1 MQCAYKVK
9 ALLLHTIIL
18 IKDGSGHE
26 RTHHKMWKKFKGWTL
41 ILTNVCLL
49 FQEKKPREGEGNDF
63 ARATGS
69 GLHILPTMS
78 LKVCQRL
85 YRRGRPTSRTIMALN
100 AYHLQGEKKPLL
112 HVFLV
117 APHMNWLAHYWA
129 GLIYLSAYITEQV
142 HAGVSHSGFIGKV
155 HPEITIL

>member
-1 MQCAYKVK
+1 MIVTCNNIDKR
-9 ALLLHTIIL
+9 
-18 IKDGSGHE
+18 SEHE
-26 RTHHKMWKKFKGWTL
+26 RTHHKFQKWKMLWGWTL

-49 FQEKKPREGEGNDF
+49 FQEKKSREGEGNAF

-100 AYHLQGEKKPLL
+100 AYHLRRGKKAIAARV
-112 HVFLV
+112 HVSTSHE
-117 APHMNWLAHYWA
+117 PTRISH
-129 GLIYLSAYITEQV
+129 ITEL
-142 HAGVSHSGFIGKV
+142 ASYSLVSIR
-155 HPEITIL
+155 